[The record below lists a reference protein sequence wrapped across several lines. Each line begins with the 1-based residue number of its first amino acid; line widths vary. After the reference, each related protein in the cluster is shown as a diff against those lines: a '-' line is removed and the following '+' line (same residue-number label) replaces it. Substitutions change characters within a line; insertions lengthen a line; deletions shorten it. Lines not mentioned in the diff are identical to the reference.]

1 MGAVDETNA
10 AIGCARLHTEGNMDD
25 MLSRIQNDLFDLGAD
40 LATPDDVK
48 RDGALCITPAQVGR
62 LESEI
67 DLMNASLE
75 PLNSF
80 VLPGGSPA
88 AANLHLARTLA
99 RRAERIMTTLAAR
112 EPVSDKA
119 LQYINRLSDHL
130 FVIARALNDNG
141 RADVLWKPGENT

>member
-1 MGAVDETNA
+1 
-10 AIGCARLHTEGNMDD
+10 MDD